1 MRYYYDPHYTDEET
15 KAEVGSCPK
24 VTQLVLEVG
33 YKPRQSDWRSSVVCR
48 LSSATIILQR

>member
-24 VTQLVLEVG
+24 FTQLVLEVG
-33 YKPRQSDWRSSVVCR
+33 YKPRQSD
-48 LSSATIILQR
+48 